1 MRPGALLLRGAL
13 ALVGLSLLV
22 PLYTPLVFALLA
34 GLLVLLGAALQ
45 EALQL
50 NRIAF
55 RVERAD
61 VQALALGE
69 PAALTLLLRS
79 NAARPLHV
87 TLRQRWPALVEPLSS
102 RGEGV
107 LRPGESL
114 ALQFPVRGVSRGRA
128 PLEAPHV
135 AVQLSGLVERIAP
148 AGAPGEL
155 LVLPNLRAVAAMHAK
170 LNQFI
175 LKGLGSRTSPRLG
188 KGREFDRL
196 REYVRGDEMRDIA
209 WKASA
214 RRGKLIVREYRLDRS
229 QDVLVC
235 LDAGHRMQAR
245 VASLSKLDHA
255 VNASVLLAYICN
267 RMEDRT
273 SLVWFST
280 DVHMA
285 LSPGRGSAHLVRFT
299 ERAAAAAGAHVHSDY
314 LALAAQL
321 RRRLKHRT
329 LIAILT
335 ALPEIEHE
343 PLLRALRML
352 APQHLPLLLVL
363 QAPELRAAAA
373 LLPADKAEL
382 SRMLAARDILHARE
396 QAVREARGLGALVVE
411 TAPADAGVAAMNAY
425 IDAKRRQLL

>member
-1 MRPGALLLRGAL
+1 MLPGPLLVRGVLAL
-13 ALVGLSLLV
+13 AALSLLV
-22 PLYTPLVFALLA
+22 PALPALAFA
-34 GLLVLLGAALQ
+34 LGAALVALAGAALA

-50 NRIAF
+50 RRIVF
-55 RVERAD
+55 SVERPD

-69 PAALTLLLRS
+69 PDSLRLLLRS
-79 NAARPLHV
+79 NAARELSV
-87 TLRQRWPALVEPLSS
+87 SVRQTWPALLDSLSARRS
-102 RGEGV
+102 GV

-114 ALQFPVRGVSRGRA
+114 ALELPVRGQSRGRA
-128 PLEAPHV
+128 ELPAPYV
-135 AVQLSGLVERIAP
+135 RARLSGLVERVACAGSP
-148 AGAPGEL
+148 AEL
-155 LVLPNLRAVAAMHAK
+155 IVLPNLRAVAAMHSR
-170 LNQFI
+170 LNQFF
-175 LKGLGSRTSPRLG
+175 LRGLGNRASARLG

-196 REYVRGDEMRDIA
+196 REYLRGDELRDIA

-245 VASLSKLDHA
+245 VAGLSKLDHA
-255 VNASVLLAYICN
+255 VNASVLLASICN

-273 SLVWFST
+273 SLAWFAT
-280 DVHMA
+280 DVQLA
-285 LSPGRGSAHLVRFT
+285 LAPGRGSGHLVRFT
-299 ERAAAAAGAHVHSDY
+299 ELSAAAAGAYVHSDY
-314 LALAAQL
+314 LTLAAQL

-335 ALPEIEHE
+335 ALPETEHE

-363 QAPELRAAAA
+363 QDPELLAAAE

-382 SRMLAARDILHARE
+382 CRMLAARDIVQRRE
-396 QAVREARGLGALVVE
+396 QAVREARALGALVVE
-411 TAPADAGVAAMNAY
+411 TTPADAGLAAMNAY
-425 IDAKRRQLL
+425 IDVKRRQLL